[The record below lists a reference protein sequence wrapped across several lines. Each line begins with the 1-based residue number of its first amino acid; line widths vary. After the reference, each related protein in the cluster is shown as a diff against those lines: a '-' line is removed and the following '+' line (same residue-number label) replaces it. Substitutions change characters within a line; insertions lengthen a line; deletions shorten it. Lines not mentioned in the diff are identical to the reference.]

1 MNSNPLNFVLN
12 RNKPKQI
19 SGVVLICN
27 PQSPPFFPKTFER
40 NFLISYSREKRLLG
54 AKVSCLNEKNL
65 IRKELGQLME

>member
-19 SGVVLICN
+19 N

-40 NFLISYSREKRLLG
+40 NFLISYSREKRLLD